1 MAPISL
7 SREDTGK
14 EPAAGLCVSAQGLA
28 QGRSSPC
35 PHPQHHSTSP
45 ATQHPW
51 GAPEES
57 DTPGYCAAGQPS
69 QRLLRSLSTLPQGKI
84 LDPFRFTTFYIY
96 FALVLCALILSCFK
110 DKPPLFSTENIDPV
124 SLPAIGEW
132 EGFTGCTSAP
142 PHQSHPQ
149 WGMSLPQLVDRLRA
163 WMASLPLLG
172 VEMLGDTPDP
182 FVPSSLLLESLP
194 RVQCWF
200 SLPPVFL
207 VVHKVSGLSL

>member
-45 ATQHPW
+45 ATQHPCHSASSD
-51 GAPEES
+51 APEEP
-57 DTPGYCAAGQPS
+57 DTPGCCAAGQPS

-84 LDPFRFTTFYIY
+84 LDPLRFTTFYIY

-124 SLPAIGEW
+124 SLPAVRGGRASQVVPQPPPLSPTVGNTTSTACGQAESTD
-132 EGFTGCTSAP
+132 GLPAAPGC
-142 PHQSHPQ
+142 
-149 WGMSLPQLVDRLRA
+149 
-163 WMASLPLLG
+163 
-172 VEMLGDTPDP
+172 
-182 FVPSSLLLESLP
+182 
-194 RVQCWF
+194 
-200 SLPPVFL
+200 
-207 VVHKVSGLSL
+207 

>member
-1 MAPISL
+1 M
-7 SREDTGK
+7 
-14 EPAAGLCVSAQGLA
+14 CVSAQGLA

-45 ATQHPW
+45 ATQHPCHSASSD
-51 GAPEES
+51 APEEP
-57 DTPGYCAAGQPS
+57 DTPGCCAAGQPS

-84 LDPFRFTTFYIY
+84 LDPLRFTTFYIY

-124 SLPAIGEW
+124 SLPAVRG
-132 EGFTGCTSAP
+132 GRASQVVPQP
-142 PHQSHPQ
+142 PPFHPQ
-149 WGMSLPQLVDRLRA
+149 WGIPLPQLVDRLRA
-163 WMASLPLLG
+163 RMASLPLLG
-172 VEMLGDTPDP
+172 VEMLGDTPDS

-194 RVQCWF
+194 RGQCWF